1 MKNELALIIFGRFF
15 VAVAGL
21 FALRI
26 MTHYMPPER
35 YGELSLLVVIQSM
48 CGLILVN
55 PVGQYLNVNTHKW
68 YDEGSLFSRLNS
80 YRIYL
85 FVVSLIA
92 ALLLFL
98 IMSETIESLLISAF
112 ALLIVVW
119 SVNWNNT
126 LVPLLNMLDARIAS
140 VVWSI
145 ITVVMATVSSTLF
158 IIYFEPSAHAWLLG
172 QAIGMFLGILGSK
185 YSLRKFMP
193 IAKKEKSVLITRK
206 VFVSFCLPLSFATF
220 FMWFSQN
227 GYRFFVEY
235 YWGLAALAFFVV
247 GFQVAT
253 ALWSIVETIAM
264 QFLHPYYYRASSDI
278 TDGIKLQSAL
288 SDFVNTLIPLYI
300 FLSAIMMLGANQII
314 YLLVD
319 SQYHSAKDFFYF
331 AVIVE
336 LVRVSSNVIGHAVQ
350 VKRKTKMLILP
361 YFLYA
366 IIMLVSV
373 IVSGYFEF
381 DMHTFVFS
389 IFISSVLFFVSMF
402 FQMRRLISY
411 KVNWRSI
418 FYMSSFLFLVVIY
431 VFYVKSNSALT
442 VFSSIYYLFSL
453 GCGALL
459 FIIYYLKIS
468 KPLKRFLEEKII

>member
-1 MKNELALIIFGRFF
+1 MKNELVLIIVGRFF

-98 IMSETIESLLISAF
+98 IMSETIENLLISVFSLLI
-112 ALLIVVW
+112 LVW

-126 LVPLLNMLDARIAS
+126 LVPLLNMLNARVAS
-140 VVWSI
+140 VVWSV
-145 ITVVMATVSSTLF
+145 ITVIIATVSSTLF
-158 IIYFEPSAHAWLLG
+158 IIYFEPSAYAWLLG
-172 QAIGMFLGILGSK
+172 QAIGMFLGILGAK
-185 YSLRKFMP
+185 YSLRKFIP
-193 IAKKEKSVLITRK
+193 AGKKGKSVLITRK
-206 VFVSFCLPLSFATF
+206 VFISFCLPLSFATF
-220 FMWFSQN
+220 FMWFSQH

-253 ALWSIVETIAM
+253 ALWSIIENIAM
-264 QFLHPYYYRASSDI
+264 QFLHPYYYRASSNIKDEV
-278 TDGIKLQSAL
+278 KLQGAL
-288 SDFVNTLIPLYI
+288 SDLVNTLIPLYI

-319 SQYHSAKDFFYF
+319 SKYYSAKGFFYL

-336 LVRVSSNVIGHAVQ
+336 LIRVSSNVIGHAVQ
-350 VKRKTKMLILP
+350 VKRETKILILP
-361 YFLYA
+361 YSLYA
-366 IIMLVSV
+366 VTMLLSV
-373 IVSGYFEF
+373 VISGYFKL
-381 DMHTFVFS
+381 DMHIFVFL
-389 IFISSVLFFVSMF
+389 ILISSLLFFISMF
-402 FQMRRLISY
+402 FQMKRLISY
-411 KVNWRSI
+411 KVNWFPV
-418 FYMSSFLFLVVIY
+418 FYMILLLCVVVIY
-431 VFYVKSNSALT
+431 ILYVESDSVLT
-442 VFSSIYYLFSL
+442 VFSSLYYLLFL
-453 GCGALL
+453 GCGAFL
-459 FIIYYLKIS
+459 FIVCFLKFS
-468 KPLKRFLEEKII
+468 KSLKRLLDEKII